1 MQQETT
7 YTYNNKEYKVII
19 TRKKMRN
26 IRYRLVGDIFKI
38 SAPYLASKS
47 SIEKGLIKYAPYLI
61 SKQKP
66 AALTNNYIYLY
77 GYRYS
82 LTKEGT
88 ITLRNGQIIKFSSL
102 EDLEKKLK
110 KSFLVL
116 VTSRV
121 RYYENIMGLKA
132 HNVRV
137 RKMSSRYGSNSKRT
151 RTVCFSTTLY
161 HYSLDIIDAIVVHE
175 LAHSVHFDHSPAFYE
190 VVYKYCKNYD
200 VLHKK
205 LKKGEYL

>member
-7 YTYNNKEYKVII
+7 YIYNNKEYKVII

-26 IRYRLVGDIFKI
+26 IRYRLVGDVFKI
-38 SAPYLASKS
+38 SAPYLASKG
-47 SIEKGLIKYAPYLI
+47 SIQRGLVKYAPYLV
-61 SKQKP
+61 SRQKP
-66 AALTNNYIYLY
+66 APIGNDYIYLY
-77 GYRYS
+77 GYKYPLNS
-82 LTKEGT
+82 EGI
-88 ITLRNGQIIKFSSL
+88 ITLKNGQIIKFSSM
-102 EDLEKKLK
+102 EDLEKKLRK
-110 KSFLVL
+110 AFLQI
-116 VTSRV
+116 VTTRV
-121 RYYENIMGLKA
+121 RYYENLMSLKP

-175 LAHSVHFDHSPAFYE
+175 LAHSIHFDHSPAFYD

-200 VLHKK
+200 ILHKK
-205 LKKGEYL
+205 LKKGVYL